1 VQPRT
6 AAACMPDADA
16 NAKSKVDPLE
26 PLFAALREHG
36 GLPSVGHALGK
47 LARLLESDTEATQE
61 LANAILADVSLT
73 QRLLRLANT
82 ITYRTGPRPVTTV
95 TRAIVLLGFNQVR
108 NVTMSLVLL
117 DGVLAGADPARVRG
131 EFHQALLAGCL
142 ARELLASTD
151 AEEAEEAGIAA
162 MFRNVGRLLVAV
174 FAPERLANVRQRA
187 EIERVSESTAARR
200 ELGRSFEDLTEQM
213 LRDWSLPDRIT
224 AAVAALP
231 PRIEAPRTTAERVR
245 VGAQFADAVAAAL
258 AEPNAEAALAQA
270 LERFTP
276 AFAPDRAQLER
287 MVHAASERTR
297 EFEAACGLSPAD
309 SPLARLLEALPQES
323 QLTAAAVEPSAQRD
337 ALGRPG
343 NTQEMLLA
351 GLADASESLA
361 RGADLNGVIRIVLE
375 TIHSGL
381 GYART
386 ALVMRDAASGVF
398 RTRASFGNPRPM
410 FSFPGTGS
418 GHLFVAALAHA
429 TDLHIADVSTEKIRA
444 ALPIWFAR
452 DFPMARSFLL
462 MPVALSGRAV
472 GFFYADRPL
481 VDPRGLTPEELNL
494 VRSLRNQVVL
504 AMRTR

>member
-1 VQPRT
+1 
-6 AAACMPDADA
+6 MPDADTV
-16 NAKSKVDPLE
+16 NSAKPDPLE
-26 PLFAALREHG
+26 PLFVALREHG

-47 LARLLESDTEATQE
+47 LGRMLESDTEATQE

-82 ITYRTGPRPVTTV
+82 ITYRAGPRPVTTV

-117 DGVLAGADPARVRG
+117 DGVLAGADAARVRA

-142 ARELLASTD
+142 ARELLAPID

-174 FAPERLANVRQRA
+174 FAPERLAAVRQRA
-187 EIERVSESTAARR
+187 DADKVNESAAARR
-200 ELGRSFEDLTEQM
+200 ELGRSFEELTEQM

-231 PRIEAPRTTAERVR
+231 PRIDAPRTPAERVR
-245 VGAQFADAVAAAL
+245 MAAQFADAVAASL
-258 AEPNAEAALAQA
+258 GEAAPESALAQA
-270 LERFTP
+270 LERFAP

-287 MVHAASERTR
+287 MVQSASERTR
-297 EFEAACGLSPAD
+297 EFEAACGLSPAE
-309 SPLARLLEALPQES
+309 SPLARLLEALPKES
-323 QLTAAAVEPSAQRD
+323 QLTATAVEPTAQRD

-351 GLADASESLA
+351 GLADASDSLA

-375 TIHSGL
+375 AIHTGL
-381 GYART
+381 GFART
-386 ALVMRDAASGVF
+386 ALVMRDPATGTF
-398 RTRASFGNPRPM
+398 RTRASFGDPRPV
-410 FSFPGTGS
+410 FSFPSAGA

-429 TDLHIADVSTEKIRA
+429 TDLHIADVTAEKIRA
-444 ALPIWFAR
+444 ALPGWFTR
-452 DFPMARSFLL
+452 DFSAAKSFLL
-462 MPVALSGRAV
+462 MPIVLNGRAI
-472 GFFYADRPL
+472 GFFYADRP
-481 VDPRGLTPEELNL
+481 VADPKGLGPEELNL